1 MSGFNT
7 EEFANRWHQMSLA
20 EQMGNIGSEVDR
32 IASWKKKGNEDYAM
46 KALYR
51 SLDLFDLTASD
62 PRWKNRLKEILR
74 AREFLCDLYV
84 GDIAQWNARA
94 GGGLDRQLTQGM
106 HIVAYALH
114 AQDCDIEYALVAV
127 NLTHAF
133 ALNEGGRGCS
143 HGAGCEAEI
152 GSGLWP

>member
-7 EEFANRWHQMSLA
+7 ESFAERWHQMSLA

-74 AREFLCDLYV
+74 AREFLCDLYI
-84 GDIAQWNARA
+84 GDNTYNFTA
-94 GGGLDRQLTQGM
+94 
-106 HIVAYALH
+106 
-114 AQDCDIEYALVAV
+114 EYFSKYFL
-127 NLTHAF
+127 AF
-133 ALNEGGRGCS
+133 AVAARKK
-143 HGAGCEAEI
+143 HI
-152 GSGLWP
+152 G